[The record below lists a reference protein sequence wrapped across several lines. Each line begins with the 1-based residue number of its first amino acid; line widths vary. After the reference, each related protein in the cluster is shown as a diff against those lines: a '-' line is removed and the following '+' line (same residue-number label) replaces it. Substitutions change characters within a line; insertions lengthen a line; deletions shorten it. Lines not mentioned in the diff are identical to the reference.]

1 MFLCPYSALKI
12 GIILNKNTNYQINTV
27 INSENEILKPI
38 AQPLSEAYY
47 SFLNAMANHNRQIY
61 VPLDPHT

>member
-12 GIILNKNTNYQINTV
+12 GIILNKNTIYRINTV
-27 INSENEILKPI
+27 ISSENEIIKPI

-47 SFLNAMANHNRQIY
+47 SVFSAVANHYRCM
-61 VPLDPHT
+61 